1 MWPQCYINSKCLHE
15 VFSLHTRYINR
26 TYIGVA
32 RGDRGPWRFQI
43 FRISSH
49 FVLQEAA
56 SQAKYCGSPKIKHF
70 YPPKILGM
78 PCHCARKYLNSCFV
92 WVRLGF
98 LWTKDEKAADSERSL
113 ESFR

>member
-32 RGDRGPWRFQI
+32 RGGRGPWPFQI

-49 FVLQEAA
+49 FVLRQHLKQNTAA
-56 SQAKYCGSPKIKHF
+56 RLKSNILTHPKFWACH
-70 YPPKILGM
+70 
-78 PCHCARKYLNSCFV
+78 CHCARKHLNSCFI

-98 LWTKDEKAADSERSL
+98 LWTKDE
-113 ESFR
+113 